1 MSTQDQSSA
10 SLPAKFPRRDELSI
24 CFAHVAYPLA
34 EIFENR
40 ATGLGHYQVWKRDEL
55 ADKIRAA
62 HVLVI
67 SGFWRNE
74 LLDNAPNLRFIQ
86 SVGAGYDQFPLE
98 ILRRRGI
105 RLASAKGVNLNA

>member
-1 MSTQDQSSA
+1 MPSNWLENEERAMSTQNSSTA
-10 SLPAKFPRRDELSI
+10 ALSVKFPGRDELSI

-34 EIFENR
+34 EIFEKR

-55 ADKIRAA
+55 AEKIQAA
-62 HVLVI
+62 HVLVV

-86 SVGAGYDQFPLE
+86 SVGAGYDQF
-98 ILRRRGI
+98 
-105 RLASAKGVNLNA
+105 